1 MESDAASNYFMGTLT
16 AREDFNYSEE
26 ELKKVEPSELVQMLK
41 ERAAALYAQKEEL
54 FGADVFKEIQRV
66 ILLRNVDSKW
76 MDHLD
81 AMDDLRGSI
90 GLHAYAQ
97 RNPVTEYR
105 IQGADMF
112 DERID
117 SIRTDTVRAML
128 SVVPRA
134 KEEIK
139 RVSVA
144 KVTSEGFAGGKME
157 KAKPKVLKRAEKVGR
172 NDPCPCGSGKKY
184 KKCCGAGNTSAEGEE

>member
-1 MESDAASNYFMGTLT
+1 
-16 AREDFNYSEE
+16 
-26 ELKKVEPSELVQMLK
+26 
-41 ERAAALYAQKEEL
+41 
-54 FGADVFKEIQRV
+54 
-66 ILLRNVDSKW
+66 

-112 DERID
+112 DEMID

-157 KAKPKVLKRAEKVGR
+157 KAKPKVEKPKTTTTIMPQDIDADLEVVGKFEAPENVPER
-172 NDPCPCGSGKKY
+172 WTIVIASAAVVLVCVAVIVVVLILDKK
-184 KKCCGAGNTSAEGEE
+184 KKTPPEHAGEEVKE